1 MADPTAAAAAS
12 GDPLGAPPP
21 PPQSPPPPQLPP
33 AGPLPPSAAL
43 PAAGNASTTPTAP
56 NTTAPTDVNNLLKLF
71 RQQLALQQQQTAQMV
86 AVINGLS
93 AQLAQ
98 GNNAPNI
105 PGWPPT
111 STATPSPAYT
121 SPSLAHTGPAA
132 GGAIISPNHAST
144 GGATGI
150 VAGIQPLLPNTAIPP
165 PGAPVPAGGH
175 AQVHFTPPFTQQ
187 MGHTQRMPMPSSS
200 ILGGAIPSGGGQ
212 AAPPGVGLVSGG
224 HNTAATDADTEDDV
238 GSASGFFGS
247 RGRGRLRRS
256 GPARSSRSI
265 RSRSPSTDIDD
276 PSDGYAVN
284 RENKEMTCKSI
295 SIKPFSIS
303 NKDQDFP
310 IWVQQFEEAVNRG
323 HNPHSQRRHYNYC
336 LRWLPGSLD
345 MDAYAIWCECTHA
358 KSNWIELKKELE
370 EKFEDPAVR
379 KEWRTNP
386 KALMWDEG
394 KESLQAFAAK
404 VKRKVNTYD
413 AEFAVTE
420 AAKANNY
427 CTRFMS
433 GMPDDYIQHLNLNMS
448 AKNQRLE
455 KALEICVRLQAYK
468 KAATPAKTEVGASL
482 AFQDPTLPSR
492 VTKAKTDII
501 RLSSRLSYHPSSGV
515 CQPSQRYQW
524 GSRPHY
530 RPC

>member
-21 PPQSPPPPQLPP
+21 PPQSPPQLPP

-132 GGAIISPNHAST
+132 GGAIVSPNHAST

-150 VAGIQPLLPNTAIPP
+150 VAGIRPLLPNTAIPP

-187 MGHTQRMPMPSSS
+187 IGHTQRMPMPSSS
-200 ILGGAIPSGGGQ
+200 IVGGAIPSGGGQ

-238 GSASGFFGS
+238 GSTSGFFGS
-247 RGRGRLRRS
+247 RGRSRIRRG

-310 IWVQQFEEAVNRG
+310 IWVQ
-323 HNPHSQRRHYNYC
+323 
-336 LRWLPGSLD
+336 
-345 MDAYAIWCECTHA
+345 
-358 KSNWIELKKELE
+358 
-370 EKFEDPAVR
+370 
-379 KEWRTNP
+379 
-386 KALMWDEG
+386 
-394 KESLQAFAAK
+394 
-404 VKRKVNTYD
+404 
-413 AEFAVTE
+413 
-420 AAKANNY
+420 
-427 CTRFMS
+427 
-433 GMPDDYIQHLNLNMS
+433 
-448 AKNQRLE
+448 
-455 KALEICVRLQAYK
+455 
-468 KAATPAKTEVGASL
+468 
-482 AFQDPTLPSR
+482 
-492 VTKAKTDII
+492 
-501 RLSSRLSYHPSSGV
+501 
-515 CQPSQRYQW
+515 
-524 GSRPHY
+524 
-530 RPC
+530 